1 VCQVGDDN
9 DVYLSGLLFY
19 DLVFTGLPKPPTPG
33 EELWTGGMASG
44 PGGIANF
51 AVALA
56 RLGTRPVLAAAFGD
70 DAHGTLCWDFLT
82 NQGVDLT
89 HSRRFADWATPV
101 TVALSYDDDRALI
114 THGTPPPALHTTQES
129 MLPSTKASIV
139 HLDPVAD
146 ISVSDLPGLV
156 FADVGWDPTQRWRPE
171 LLRQLMHC
179 HAFMPNEVEA
189 MAYTR
194 TDTPLNAVKKLAD
207 VVPIAVVTR
216 GARGALA
223 VDNLTGEH
231 AEVDGINVD
240 CIDSTGAGDVFG
252 AAFVHATLTGKP
264 LHERLQFANMAA
276 AISVQ
281 RPGGAAA
288 APTLPEIS
296 GAEVL

>member
-1 VCQVGDDN
+1 MRHVEDDN

-70 DAHGTLCWDFLT
+70 DDHGTLCWDFLA
-82 NQGVDLT
+82 NEGVDLT
-89 HSRRFADWATPV
+89 CSRRFADWATPV
-101 TVALSYDDDRALI
+101 TVALSYDDDRALV
-114 THGTPPPALHTTQES
+114 THGTPPPVLQTTT
-129 MLPSTKASIV
+129 PSTSASIV
-139 HLDPVAD
+139 HLDPNAD

-156 FADVGWDPTQRWRPE
+156 FADVGWDPSQQWRPE
-171 LLRQLMHC
+171 LLSQLTRC
-179 HAFMPNEVEA
+179 HAFLPNEVEA

-194 TDTPLNAVKKLAD
+194 TDTPWNALEKLAD
-207 VVPIAVVTR
+207 LVPIAVVTR

-223 VDNLTGEH
+223 VDNMTGEH

-240 CIDSTGAGDVFG
+240 CVDSTGAGDVFG
-252 AAFVHATLTGKP
+252 AAFVHATLTGMP
-264 LHERLQFANMAA
+264 LSKRLEFANRAA

-281 RPGGAAA
+281 RPGGATA
-288 APTLPEIS
+288 APTS
-296 GAEVL
+296 AELA

>member
-1 VCQVGDDN
+1 MHQAGDDN

-56 RLGTRPVLAAAFGD
+56 RLGIRPVLAAAFGD
-70 DAHGTLCWDFLT
+70 DAHGTLCWEFLA
-82 NQGVDLT
+82 NEGVDLT
-89 HSRRFADWATPV
+89 HSRRFADWTTPV

-114 THGTPPPALHTTQES
+114 THGTPPPALPATT
-129 MLPSTKASIV
+129 PSTKASIV

-146 ISVSDLPGLV
+146 ISDVDLPGLV

-171 LLRQLMHC
+171 LLHQLEHC

-194 TDTPLNAVKKLAD
+194 TDTPSNAVKKLAD

-223 VDNLTGEH
+223 ADNLTGEH

-252 AAFVHATLTGKP
+252 AAFVHATLTGMP
-264 LHERLQFANMAA
+264 LHERLQFANKAA

-281 RPGGAAA
+281 RPGGATA
-288 APTLPEIS
+288 APTL
-296 GAEVL
+296 AELS

>member
-1 VCQVGDDN
+1 MRDVQDDN

-70 DAHGTLCWDFLT
+70 DAHGTLCWDFLE
-82 NQGVDLT
+82 NEGVDLT
-89 HSRRFADWATPV
+89 CSRRFADWATPV

-114 THGTPPPALHTTQES
+114 THGTPPPALHTKALHTTAPATS
-129 MLPSTKASIV
+129 ASIV

-146 ISVSDLPGLV
+146 ISVADLPGLV
-156 FADVGWDPTQRWRPE
+156 FADVGWDPTQQWRPE
-171 LLRQLMHC
+171 LLHQLEHC

-194 TDTPLNAVKKLAD
+194 TDTPQNALKKLAD
-207 VVPIAVVTR
+207 IVPIAVVTR

-223 VDNLTGEH
+223 VDNVTGEH

-252 AAFVHATLTGKP
+252 AAFVHATLNGMP
-264 LHERLQFANMAA
+264 LQERLTFANRAA
-276 AISVQ
+276 ALSVQ
-281 RPGGAAA
+281 RPGGATA
-288 APTLPEIS
+288 APTSDELS
-296 GAEVL
+296 